1 MSKQVWALFE
11 KGMTPSQVVKTGNFP
26 KSTVY
31 YSYKEWLRTRGGKLP
46 PLNVFISHSIEDI
59 NVVVRMHDLLS
70 RSGIGIHVAEFQ
82 PELGADLAGKIRR
95 MIQNSH
101 YVIALLTPSGLRSS
115 FVNYELGLA
124 DMLKKPIISLVQKGA
139 ESELPAFL
147 KGREYLSF
155 DLNDSKYTIEW
166 VVEYL
171 NKIRRKKAEEQANAI
186 AGLVGL
192 LIVAIF
198 GAAILGMLL
207 GGKKGK

>member
-1 MSKQVWALFE
+1 
-11 KGMTPSQVVKTGNFP
+11 MTPSQVVKTGNFA

-31 YSYKEWLRTRGGKLP
+31 LSYKEWLRTRGGKLP
-46 PLNVFISHSIEDI
+46 SLNVFISHSIEDV
-59 NVVVRMHDLLS
+59 NVVIRMNELFSL
-70 RSGIGIHVAEFQ
+70 SGIGINVAEFQ
-82 PELGADLAGKIRR
+82 PELGADLASKIRH
-95 MIQNSH
+95 MIENSD
-101 YVIALLTPSGLRSS
+101 YMIALLTRSGLRSS

-124 DMLKKPIISLVQKGA
+124 DMLKKPIIPLVEKGA

-155 DLNDSKYTIEW
+155 DLNDSEYTIEW

-171 NKIRRKKAEEQANAI
+171 NKIRRKKAEDQANNI

-198 GAAILGMLL
+198 GAAILGVLL
-207 GGKKGK
+207 SGKE